1 MATTSEDK
9 KVQRRI
15 FAGEVVS
22 DKGDKTI
29 VVKVTRLIWHPKYRR
44 QYRVS
49 KRFAVHDENNAHRIG
64 DAVRFV
70 ECRPMS
76 KTKRWRV
83 IEQSKSQKAKVKSSE

>member
-1 MATTSEDK
+1 MATTSESK

-22 DKGDKTI
+22 DKGDQTI
-29 VVKVTRLIWHPKYRR
+29 IVKVTRLIWHSKYRR

-49 KRFAVHDENNAHRIG
+49 KRFAVHDGNNAYHIG
-64 DAVRFV
+64 DTVRFV

-83 IEQSKSQKAKVKSSE
+83 IDNEKLIMKN